1 MNTNNQYALL
11 FSGTEWYNQLSPT
24 ELQKIIDQS
33 KIWFETLAA
42 SGKAKRGQALLRE
55 GAVISGKNP
64 RVICDGPFPESKEA
78 IGGFMVL
85 EVGTLDEA
93 VAIAKTNP
101 ALPHGTTIEVRPLSD
116 ECPLNARA
124 KELGLECGEHLAE
137 AVA

>member
-1 MNTNNQYALL
+1 MNANNQYMLL
-11 FSGTEWYNQLSPT
+11 FSGAEWYNKLSPAD
-24 ELQKIIDQS
+24 LQKIIDQS
-33 KIWFETLAA
+33 KVWYEELAA
-42 SGKAKRGQALLRE
+42 SGKVKRGQALARE
-55 GAVISGKNP
+55 GAVISGKNQ
-64 RVICDGPFPESKEA
+64 RVIFDGPFAESKEA
-78 IGGFMVL
+78 VGGFMVL

-101 ALPHGTTIEVRPLSD
+101 ALLNGTTIEVRPLSD